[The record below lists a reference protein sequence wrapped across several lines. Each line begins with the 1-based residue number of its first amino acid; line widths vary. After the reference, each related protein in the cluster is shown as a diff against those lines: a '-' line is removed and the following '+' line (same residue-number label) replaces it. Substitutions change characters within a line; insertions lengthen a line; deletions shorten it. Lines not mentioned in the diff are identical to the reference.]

1 MQDAETKTEG
11 ELLVSGGID
20 LGQEVEGNGSDFASC
35 CNSNWQLGLGGGV
48 KISNII
54 KKKKVKWHGEFFVAL
69 VDCYSKITPLS
80 LSDLK
85 LSPGFRG
92 I

>member
-1 MQDAETKTEG
+1 MIVVMVVAVVVVTVTGSQD
-11 ELLVSGGID
+11 
-20 LGQEVEGNGSDFASC
+20 
-35 CNSNWQLGLGGGV
+35 WGGGL